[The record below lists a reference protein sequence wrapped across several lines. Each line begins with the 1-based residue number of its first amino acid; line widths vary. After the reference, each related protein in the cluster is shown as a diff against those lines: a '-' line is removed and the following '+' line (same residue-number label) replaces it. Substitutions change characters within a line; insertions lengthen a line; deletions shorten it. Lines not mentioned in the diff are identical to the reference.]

1 MKKLIALILCLAMV
15 TVLFVGCANDTES
28 NSDPAPSS
36 ENTNANTNTNTE
48 NDKLAGQAQ
57 LFPFLFPG
65 FRAES
70 VCGGVDRIM

>member
-36 ENTNANTNTNTE
+36 RKHEHG
-48 NDKLAGQAQ
+48 K
-57 LFPFLFPG
+57 
-65 FRAES
+65 
-70 VCGGVDRIM
+70 